1 MDGKKV
7 AGIVLLV
14 VGLIVLVLAL
24 AADMVGI
31 GVFSGFG
38 RYQILAAV
46 VGAIVAVVGLVLALR
61 G

>member
-1 MDGKKV
+1 MGSKKL

-14 VGLIVLVLAL
+14 VGLVVLILAL
-24 AADMVGI
+24 AADVFGI
-31 GVFSGFG
+31 GGSPGFG
-38 RYQILAAV
+38 RYQIVGAV

>member
-1 MDGKKV
+1 MGSKKMV
-7 AGIVLLV
+7 GIVLLV

-24 AADMVGI
+24 AADIVGI
-31 GVFSGFG
+31 GGAPGIG
-38 RYQILAAV
+38 RDQIVGAV